1 MSIIVALALIAALFG
16 GCWLY
21 CKWAE
26 SFIDAR

>member
-1 MSIIVALALIAALFG
+1 MGALILIADLALLLL

-26 SFIDAR
+26 SAKIFF